1 MDDLEHYIRIRFG
14 LAPNEPTPDQ
24 FSTILNS
31 ITAFM
36 QSNHREPTVDELRE
50 LVASVCPSTGRWKYG
65 ADVNAELRRQLAAL
79 RAQAKR

>member
-1 MDDLEHYIRIRFG
+1 
-14 LAPNEPTPDQ
+14 
-24 FSTILNS
+24 
-31 ITAFM
+31 M